1 MIICQAQ
8 SVSGLI
14 SHLPFCDPPQG
25 PFKSFLAH
33 RVTGQIPPNM
43 SSLQFPQ
50 PEHSSVKTPCFSRT
64 PMNVVFTPGKTG
76 LLTNRLARA

>member
-1 MIICQAQ
+1 MMSCQAQ

-25 PFKSFLAH
+25 PFNSFLAQ
-33 RVTGQIPPNM
+33 RVTGQIPPKM

-50 PEHSSVKTPCFSRT
+50 PDLHLVR
-64 PMNVVFTPGKTG
+64 
-76 LLTNRLARA
+76 ARGHAVGQAPAEPLHVAVA